1 MEVEASASTDSGRRD
16 LLPPALFRSCPG
28 TCRRSP
34 SQAGFPLARMSVRTY
49 HGVDGTSRQAACLAA
64 WRNPYAAYVVRSAA
78 RGAVPAETAAAQAHI
93 MKHAKRTRLER
104 KGWRVGSAED
114 FLDLNPAEAA
124 IIETK
129 LALSRSLRDRRAAEG
144 LSQAALAKRLCSS
157 QSRVAKMEAGDSSVS
172 IDLLLRAL
180 YSLGARPRDVASI
193 LARRRGAA
201 A

>member
-1 MEVEASASTDSGRRD
+1 
-16 LLPPALFRSCPG
+16 
-28 TCRRSP
+28 
-34 SQAGFPLARMSVRTY
+34 
-49 HGVDGTSRQAACLAA
+49 
-64 WRNPYAAYVVRSAA
+64 
-78 RGAVPAETAAAQAHI
+78 

-157 QSRVAKMEAGDSSVS
+157 QSRVAKMEAGDSTVS

-180 YSLGARPRDVASI
+180 YNLGARPRDVASI